1 MRTRRLKT
9 RKMRTRRLK
18 KHKMRTRRLK
28 TRKMRI
34 GRRTAIHKKSGGTN
48 SSRKKFWN
56 FLKGDETHKQES
68 LIKKKLKNQDN
79 LTIKEIEFFCNEKSP
94 FKTDQR
100 LNEKYTPL
108 LDSNVRHIID
118 NYRFKFEMKEK
129 EYNNLYKSL
138 IENKITKEEK
148 NILDEID
155 ERKKKE
161 NKAYILLT
169 EEEKNLLKK
178 LEEIK
183 KKNEDFILLTEEEKE
198 ILKFNKLELTE
209 EEKNLLKKLEEIKK
223 EKKKYEDFIFTDE
236 EKNIFKLN
244 KLDLEEEEENL
255 LKKLDQEITAINNE
269 SIKYNKLYNND
280 NCIPKKSKPVSSSR
294 REELNLIPPKSNLSI
309 NSAYFNADGRLHKP
323 LPVPGPEPDLEPGY
337 ATLNPTNPLVPS
349 NLNDGSNDNEEPI
362 RPDTDS
368 LVNRENIRLFE
379 PKKI

>member
-1 MRTRRLKT
+1 
-9 RKMRTRRLK
+9 
-18 KHKMRTRRLK
+18 MRTRRLK

-161 NKAYILLT
+161 NKAYIL
-169 EEEKNLLKK
+169 
-178 LEEIK
+178 
-183 KKNEDFILLTEEEKE
+183 
-198 ILKFNKLELTE
+198 LTE